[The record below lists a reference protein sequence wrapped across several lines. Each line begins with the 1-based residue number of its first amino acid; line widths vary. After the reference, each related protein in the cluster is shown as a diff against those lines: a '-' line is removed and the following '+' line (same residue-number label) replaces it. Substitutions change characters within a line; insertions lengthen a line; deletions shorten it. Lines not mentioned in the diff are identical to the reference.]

1 MKEGKYA
8 KIVAKVKPVQ
18 FFLRERS
25 GEMIFPNVIERRWC
39 LSGWAATWQP
49 EKKTN
54 KKKKTQKPLS
64 MNFAT
69 KA

>member
-18 FFLRERS
+18 FFVRERF

-39 LSGWAATWQP
+39 LSDGQQHGSRKKKQN
-49 EKKTN
+49 KKTKN
-54 KKKKTQKPLS
+54 TETS
-64 MNFAT
+64 VNEFCY
-69 KA
+69 

>member
-39 LSGWAATWQP
+39 LSGWAATWQR
-49 EKKTN
+49 EKKKKKN
-54 KKKKTQKPLS
+54 KKKNTETS
-64 MNFAT
+64 VNEFCY
-69 KA
+69 

>member
-49 EKKTN
+49 EKKN
-54 KKKKTQKPLS
+54 NKKKTQKPLS

>member
-18 FFLRERS
+18 FFVRERF
-25 GEMIFPNVIERRWC
+25 GEMIFPNVVERRWC

-49 EKKTN
+49 EKKN
-54 KKKKTQKPLS
+54 NKKKTQKPLS

>member
-49 EKKTN
+49 EKKT

>member
-18 FFLRERS
+18 FFVRERF

-49 EKKTN
+49 EKKKQKKKN
-54 KKKKTQKPLS
+54 KKHRNLCQ
-64 MNFAT
+64 
-69 KA
+69 

>member
-8 KIVAKVKPVQ
+8 KIVAKVRPVQ

-39 LSGWAATWQP
+39 PSGWAATWQP
-49 EKKTN
+49 EKKT
-54 KKKKTQKPLS
+54 KKKTQKPLS

>member
-18 FFLRERS
+18 FFLRERF

-49 EKKTN
+49 EKKTT
-54 KKKKTQKPLS
+54 KKKTQKPLS

>member
-18 FFLRERS
+18 FFVRERF

-49 EKKTN
+49 EKKN
-54 KKKKTQKPLS
+54 KKKKTKNTETS
-64 MNFAT
+64 VNEFCY
-69 KA
+69 

>member
-49 EKKTN
+49 EKKN